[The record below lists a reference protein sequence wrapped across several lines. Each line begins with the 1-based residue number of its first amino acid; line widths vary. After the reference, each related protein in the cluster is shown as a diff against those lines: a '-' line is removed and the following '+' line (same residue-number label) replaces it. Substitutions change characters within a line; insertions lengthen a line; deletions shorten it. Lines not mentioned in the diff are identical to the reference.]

1 MATKKCANGHL
12 YDPAIYGDKCPFC
25 PSSASATKVNVDQEG
40 LGTKVLGG
48 DEPNHTATIGIHENE
63 VVGGNTV
70 IRHVGGSA
78 SEFPLQAV
86 EGLAGTPDI
95 FNRTVTGETS
105 VGENRRL
112 VGLLVSY
119 SAIPTGEVYKVYEG
133 RTTIGRDR
141 TCDISFP
148 NDQHMSSK
156 HLLIQ
161 YVEAKGAF
169 KAKDLGSSN
178 GSNVNGSIYVMDE
191 TIELKSNDKIVL
203 GSTLFVF
210 LTIPN

>member
-1 MATKKCANGHL
+1 MATKKCVNGHL
-12 YDPAIYGDKCPFC
+12 YDSAIYGDNCPFC
-25 PSSASATKVNVDQEG
+25 PSPTTSTRVNDDTPEGYGTKVIGREEPSATK
-40 LGTKVLGG
+40 
-48 DEPNHTATIGIHENE
+48 TIGINGDD
-63 VVGGNTV
+63 VAGGTTV
-70 IRHVGGSA
+70 IRHVG
-78 SEFPLQAV
+78 
-86 EGLAGTPDI
+86 
-95 FNRTVTGETS
+95 NTVTGETK

-141 TCDISFP
+141 TCDIPFP
-148 NDQHMSSK
+148 NDSHMSSK

-178 GSNVNGSIYVMDE
+178 GTNVNGSIYVMDE
-191 TIELKSNDKIVL
+191 TIDLKTNDKIVL
-203 GSTLFVF
+203 GGTVFVF
-210 LTIPN
+210 LAIPN

>member
-25 PSSASATKVNVDQEG
+25 PSSTGSTKVNTDFQDG

-48 DEPNHTATIGIHENE
+48 EEPKPTATIGIDGNDAA
-63 VVGGNTV
+63 GGATV
-70 IRHVGGSA
+70 IRHVGGTA
-78 SEFPLQAV
+78 
-86 EGLAGTPDI
+86 
-95 FNRTVTGETS
+95 TGETGVS
-105 VGENRRL
+105 ENRRL

-119 SAIPTGEVYKVYEG
+119 SANPTGEVYKVYEG

-141 TCDISFP
+141 TCDIPFP
-148 NDQHMSSK
+148 NDSHMSAK

-169 KAKDLGSSN
+169 RAQEYDKGSAN
-178 GSNVNGSIYVMDE
+178 GSYVNGQVY
-191 TIELKSNDKIVL
+191 VL
-203 GSTLFVF
+203 GDVIDLKNNDVIVIGGTKFIF
-210 LTIPN
+210 LAIPEF

>member
-48 DEPNHTATIGIHENE
+48 DEPNHTATIGINENE
-63 VVGGNTV
+63 VVGGNTI
-70 IRHVGGSA
+70 IRHVGG
-78 SEFPLQAV
+78 
-86 EGLAGTPDI
+86 
-95 FNRTVTGETS
+95 NVTGETN

>member
-25 PSSASATKVNVDQEG
+25 PSSTDSTKVNTDFQEG
-40 LGTKVLGG
+40 PGTKVLGG
-48 DEPNHTATIGIHENE
+48 EEPKPTATIGIDGNDA
-63 VVGGNTV
+63 VGGATV
-70 IRHVGGSA
+70 IRRPVGGTA
-78 SEFPLQAV
+78 
-86 EGLAGTPDI
+86 
-95 FNRTVTGETS
+95 TGETGVS
-105 VGENRRL
+105 ENRRL

-119 SAIPTGEVYKVYEG
+119 SANPTGEVYKVYEG

-141 TCDISFP
+141 TCDIPFP
-148 NDQHMSSK
+148 NDSHMSSK

-178 GSNVNGSIYVMDE
+178 GSNVNGNIYVMDE
-191 TIELKSNDKIVL
+191 TIDLKTNDKIVL
-203 GSTLFVF
+203 GSTLFIF

>member
-25 PSSASATKVNVDQEG
+25 PSDSGATKVNSDFHEAG
-40 LGTKVLGG
+40 GTRVLGG
-48 DEPNHTATIGIHENE
+48 DEPTKPTETIGVDNNE
-63 VVGGNTV
+63 PAGGATV
-70 IRHVGGSA
+70 IRHVVGHA
-78 SEFPLQAV
+78 
-86 EGLAGTPDI
+86 
-95 FNRTVTGETS
+95 TGETS
-105 VGENRRL
+105 LGEKRHL

-141 TCDISFP
+141 TCDIPFP
-148 NDQHMSSK
+148 NDSHMSAK

-169 KAKDLGSSN
+169 RAQEYDKGSAN
-178 GSNVNGSIYVMDE
+178 GSYVNGQVY
-191 TIELKSNDKIVL
+191 VL
-203 GSTLFVF
+203 GDVIDLKDKDVIVIGGTKFVF
-210 LTIPN
+210 LTIPEF

>member
-25 PSSASATKVNVDQEG
+25 PSDSGATKVNSDFHEEG
-40 LGTKVLGG
+40 GTRVLGG
-48 DEPNHTATIGIHENE
+48 DEPTTPTETVGVDNNE
-63 VVGGNTV
+63 PAGGATV
-70 IRHVGGSA
+70 IRHVGGHA
-78 SEFPLQAV
+78 
-86 EGLAGTPDI
+86 
-95 FNRTVTGETS
+95 TGETS
-105 VGENRRL
+105 LGENRHL

-141 TCDISFP
+141 TCDIPFP
-148 NDQHMSSK
+148 NDSHMSAK

-169 KAKDLGSSN
+169 RAQEYDKGSAN
-178 GSNVNGSIYVMDE
+178 GSYVNGQVY
-191 TIELKSNDKIVL
+191 VL
-203 GSTLFVF
+203 GDVIDLKDKDVIVIGGTKFVF
-210 LTIPN
+210 LTIPEF